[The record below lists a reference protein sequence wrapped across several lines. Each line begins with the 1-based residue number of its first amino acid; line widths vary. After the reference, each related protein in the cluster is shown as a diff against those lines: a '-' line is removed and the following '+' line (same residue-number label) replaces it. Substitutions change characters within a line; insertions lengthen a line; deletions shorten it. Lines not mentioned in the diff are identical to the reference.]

1 MTKKLSIA
9 GLVVAAAASSAF
21 AFGAAPAKAACLVGG
36 NAICTTF
43 DPSSASSVA
52 SRTGFNGT
60 QTPSTP
66 YNKAR
71 VSFRVTGA
79 GITTPINSI
88 TGISLTGD
96 GITTPLNAFGPLSI
110 TSLGTWIATPWLQL
124 TGGSPTGFLAS
135 LDYANSSLSFTIPAL
150 TGVVSGNTVEAR
162 IQYIDNDETQLN
174 TSGGNFLTTAD
185 VTPAPSSG
193 VPGPLPLLGA
203 GAAFGFSRSM
213 RRRKAQSV

>member
-36 NAICTTF
+36 STVCTTF
-43 DPSSASSVA
+43 DPSSASSVT
-52 SRTGFNGT
+52 SRTGFIGT

-71 VSFRVTGA
+71 VAFRVTGT
-79 GITTPINSI
+79 GITLPTI

-96 GITTPLNAFGPLSI
+96 GISTSLNAFGPLSI

-124 TGGSPTGFLAS
+124 TGGSPTGSLAS
-135 LDYANSSLSFTIPAL
+135 LDYALSSLSFTIPAL
-150 TGVVSGNTVEAR
+150 TGAVSGNTVEAR

-213 RRRKAQSV
+213 RRRIAQSV